1 MSSSASRSQF
11 SRFDKRPLMLMLKLA
26 IFIGSG
32 TRERIDFSARLRV
45 GTQSVLDA
53 EGHPRAP
60 SSTTR
65 IFSSA
70 EKCRR
75 VARRM
80 SLIASSA
87 GSFSGP
93 DFCLIFAPCGFD
105 GPEILPGENLQLSQ
119 TP

>member
-1 MSSSASRSQF
+1 MRRCPSRRHSSAMVSS
-11 SRFDKRPLMLMLKLA
+11 
-26 IFIGSG
+26 
-32 TRERIDFSARLRV
+32 
-45 GTQSVLDA
+45 
-53 EGHPRAP
+53 PRNP

-87 GSFSGP
+87 GYQKSS
-93 DFCLIFAPCGFD
+93 L
-105 GPEILPGENLQLSQ
+105 GENRALSQ
-119 TP
+119 RR